1 MDNVTDRAA
10 RFGLDSFWL
19 LRSRVIPGTDPAAAP
34 HKEQEESESVLG
46 RDWNE
51 VSVRLGAVRWY
62 AR

>member
-1 MDNVTDRAA
+1 MDSVTDRAA

-19 LRSRVIPGTDPAAAP
+19 LRSRVAP
-34 HKEQEESESVLG
+34 HAETSAPQGEQEEDMSVLG
-46 RDWNE
+46 RDWND